1 MFRMN
6 TTTLKNLGED
16 LNPETSDL
24 AAKIWRSIVREGI
37 PEIPHYKSWVISRP
51 AKDVGGDFHMS
62 SEGWVIVGDVSG
74 KGIPAALLT
83 GMFISAL
90 KLAVRSPNPGK
101 ALEHALFDELE
112 QAEMFTSL
120 IAVRLG
126 ADGWLNFLN
135 IGHLPMLLSNSLGDV
150 TEYRA
155 KVPPIGIVRRKVYPV
170 DNVLLEPKDI
180 ICLYS
185 DGLIEAEDKT
195 SEKQFGLDRLK
206 NILFESTTGE
216 QAFNNIS
223 QALENWRLTD
233 DLTVIVLEY
242 VPKNDWASE
251 RLDYR

>member
-1 MFRMN
+1 MN
-6 TTTLKNLGED
+6 TTTLKNLGKD
-16 LNPETSDL
+16 SSPETSDL
-24 AAKIWRSIVREGI
+24 AAKIWRSIVRESI
-37 PEIPHYKSWVISRP
+37 PTIPHYKSWVASRP
-51 AKDVGGDFHMS
+51 AKEVGGDFHIA
-62 SEGWVIVGDVSG
+62 SEGWVVVGDVSG

-90 KLAVRSPNPGK
+90 KLAVRSPDPGK

-135 IGHLPMLLSNSLGDV
+135 IGHLPLLISKSSGVV
-150 TEYRA
+150 TEHRA
-155 KVPPIGIVRRKVYPV
+155 KVPPMGIVRRETYPV
-170 DNVLLEPKDI
+170 DDVLLEPEDI

-185 DGLIEAEDKT
+185 DGLIEAENKT
-195 SEKQFGLDRLK
+195 SEEQFGLDRLK
-206 NILFESTTGE
+206 NILFESVTGE
-216 QAFNNIS
+216 QTFNNIL

-233 DLTVIVLEY
+233 DLTLVILEY
-242 VPKNDWASE
+242 MPQSDWASE